1 MIQKRRG
8 RKGEGGDSG
17 RFLTQQTIANPSLA
31 SRFLLTTEADVSKL
45 STEGK
50 GSEYDTKEEETT
62 SKKPTVAVDDIEG
75 CEELQMSF
83 PERLM
88 DLLQNGKDVERA
100 MKWLP
105 SGEGFT
111 IVPSIFYDVV
121 LDGHFHGT
129 KFESFTRK
137 LNRW

>member
-1 MIQKRRG
+1 M
-8 RKGEGGDSG
+8 
-17 RFLTQQTIANPSLA
+17 LPIAD
-31 SRFLLTTEADVSKL
+31 ADVAQASTKDDKSSKEP
-45 STEGK
+45 SK
-50 GSEYDTKEEETT
+50 KQEET
-62 SKKPTVAVDDIEG
+62 SKKSTTVAVDDIEG

-88 DLLQNGKDVERA
+88 DLLQNGKDVDKA

-105 SGEGFT
+105 SGEGFA
-111 IVPSIFYDVV
+111 IVPSIFYEVV